1 MVYGITNG
9 ALNIVVYNYSLS
21 LLQNTYIGSLC
32 WYNLIMSLHPKGM
45 PMVPTLY
52 TPRLQIP
59 LIMHENIAAK
69 YGFGQ
74 KSFIILVP
82 EFRAVR

>member
-9 ALNIVVYNYSLS
+9 ALTIVVYNYSLS

-32 WYNLIMSLHPKGM
+32 WYNLIMSLHPKGI

-59 LIMHENIAAK
+59 LIMHEK
-69 YGFGQ
+69 YSC
-74 KSFIILVP
+74 KIWLWTK
-82 EFRAVR
+82 EFYYIGP